1 MCACAQDRLS
11 RDYRAPP
18 HLIVPHRSWARLA
31 HLTASHRVSPLQQHH
46 LVGVYGERYRL
57 PAAREMPWIQFKHLD
72 IHAAAIN
79 AVLGHLT
86 QVSGLRN
93 YTTEGGAVSSDLCLG
108 MHTQ

>member
-1 MCACAQDRLS
+1 
-11 RDYRAPP
+11 
-18 HLIVPHRSWARLA
+18 
-31 HLTASHRVSPLQQHH
+31 

-79 AVLGHLT
+79 AVLGNLT

-93 YTTEGGAVSSDLCLG
+93 YTAEGGAISSDLCLG